1 MITAEPS
8 PSVQTT
14 LEEGFFDPLYKVQIP
29 DKELNELIS
38 KQASLKPEELLSEF
52 DTITQ
57 RITLWLETAHM
68 IAFTIE
74 QNVKRGDTIVELYTV
89 EPLELS
95 CNKVQPLIQLLAEF
109 VDEQDELNSNYQ
121 TKLKWTKI
129 QSEWSGLQH
138 FISFVKNLIEE
149 SNEKF
154 HLRTL
159 MENILLQ
166 IDDLSIMIFQFQE
179 KRHIAAVTISPATPP
194 PEANTAV
201 EEQSKKEDSIL
212 LEIDNRVGPLF
223 TSVEKVYTRMTSPN
237 PPQDNTGLLTRKH
250 LLVQER
256 WECLRVEI
264 DELKMELKEDRWLV
278 VFKQVA
284 DQVDEMMNGLDKTV
298 AQCYSTIQQI
308 KEHGVN
314 YLITSS
320 SSTTSNSSSSTTNT
334 INSSSNTTPGMVDLK
349 TKLRS
354 VEKNFEAKYK
364 YYTPSIAK
372 MLMMLGN
379 GIAARVSRNVATLQR
394 HEAMLARWDNLKAT
408 MDHLRK
414 RDLPDIVVVESTM
427 SDNTSNAGCWS
438 RLSDRSDSTAGSI
451 SNWKDLLPPSSTP
464 TTARFI
470 HNKSSSPSLSSHMDE
485 TNSMDFV
492 RSRSPYNTKFNN
504 HSPSPSL
511 FIEEKSRRTTPGDH
525 HLWRSMNGGSAS
537 PNNGGRRTASP
548 SFYTR
553 DSFSPI
559 SSGLR
564 PSSISPSSSRTT
576 QTTQVATPTMIRLHN
591 RSPDIVEEEEDDD
604 MISTK
609 DFRRPTIRSKSSLS
623 ANQPNQH
630 LGTRSV
636 TPSIR
641 RSGTPS
647 MIPRPKTPN
656 TNKNLKLDSSRPRS
670 SMARITNLTSPK
682 LNRSQ
687 SPFTSATTTTTKS
700 NSKYYKPD
708 PKDPLDK
715 EVAMIVNRS
724 PIPIQCSKKQGGGDG
739 RYYFG
744 NELTPSLG
752 GGKKIY
758 TCKLMTYEN
767 SGRNKVLIRVGG
779 GWQDLEIFLLEHM
792 NLIG

>member
-8 PSVQTT
+8 TAVQTP
-14 LEEGFFDPLYKVQIP
+14 LEERFFDPIYKAQIP
-29 DKELNELIS
+29 EQELNDLIS
-38 KQASLKPEELLSEF
+38 NHASLAPEELLSGF
-52 DTITQ
+52 DKITQ

-68 IAFTIE
+68 VAFTIE
-74 QNVKRGDTIVELYTV
+74 QEVKRGEAAMELYTI

-95 CNKVQPLIQLLAEF
+95 CSKMQPLIQLLAEF
-109 VDEQDELNSNYQ
+109 VEEQDELNSSFE

-138 FISFVKNLIEE
+138 FISSVKNLIDE

-159 MENILLQ
+159 METILLQ

-179 KRHIAAVTISPATPP
+179 KRHMAAAIVAPATPP
-194 PEANTAV
+194 PELNST
-201 EEQSKKEDSIL
+201 EEQSKKEDTIL

-223 TSVEKVYTRMTSPN
+223 SSVEKVYTRMTSPN
-237 PPQDNTGLLTRKH
+237 PPDDISGLLTRKH

-264 DELKMELKEDRWLV
+264 DELKLELKEDRWLV

-298 AQCYSTIQQI
+298 NQCYATIQQI
-308 KEHGVN
+308 KEHGAN

-334 INSSSNTTPGMVDLK
+334 ISSSPNTTAGTVDLK

-379 GIAARVSRNVATLQR
+379 GIAARVSRDVATLQR
-394 HEAMLARWDNLKAT
+394 HESMLARWNNLKST

-414 RDLPDIVVVESTM
+414 RDLPEIIVVDSAL
-427 SDNTSNAGCWS
+427 SDSTSNAGCWS
-438 RLSDRSDSTAGSI
+438 RLSDRSDSTTGSI
-451 SNWKDLLPPSSTP
+451 SNWKDMLPPSSTP
-464 TTARFI
+464 TGARFI
-470 HNKSSSPSLSSHMDE
+470 HNKSSSPSLNGHMDD
-485 TNSMDFV
+485 TSNSVDFV
-492 RSRSPYNTKFNN
+492 RSRSPYSNKFGH
-504 HSPSPSL
+504 HSPSPSM
-511 FIEEKSRRTTPGDH
+511 FIDEKNRRTTTGDH
-525 HLWRSMNGGSAS
+525 HLWRSVNGGSAS

-553 DSFSPI
+553 DSFSPV

-576 QTTQVATPTMIRLHN
+576 HTPQIATPTAQLHN
-591 RSPDIVEEEEDDD
+591 RKHNMSPDIAEEEDDT
-604 MISTK
+604 ISTK
-609 DFRRPTIRSKSSLS
+609 DFRKQPSVRSKSSLS
-623 ANQPNQH
+623 TNPSTHH

-656 TNKNLKLDSSRPRS
+656 TNKNNLKLESSRPRS
-670 SMARITNLTSPK
+670 SMARITNLTSPT
-682 LNRSQ
+682 LNRTQ
-687 SPFTSATTTTTKS
+687 SPFTKTSN
-700 NSKYYKPD
+700 NSKFYKPD